1 MNQDL
6 LQLLQDYA
14 TQGHD
19 QVHQNLLG
27 KSKDNLIAMLTDLLT
42 TYFNDRNSSTPRE
55 IVVAVLS
62 GYLPNAEKIGYNGY
76 RQNTLTGVT
85 EHCEIKPMNIRTDS
99 TAKSPPKLNGG
110 GNFTDYTWA
119 RLEKD
124 KTENPAMLIAGFID
138 GCLIYV
144 FEFSFNEPDFT
155 GELDRQLKQQFPD
168 GDVAGRFLRS
178 ASFTFK
184 HFAKAKSLKVKHV
197 ASQEELQA
205 VKAHITRKVFK
216 YLVPTRQKLADVSQE
231 ILDVQESHCDR
242 T

>member
-14 TQGHD
+14 TQEHD

-42 TYFNDRNSSTPRE
+42 TYFNDLNSSTPRE
-55 IVVAVLS
+55 IVVAVVS
-62 GYLPNAEKIGYNGY
+62 GYLPNTEKIGYNGY
-76 RQNTLTGVT
+76 RQNTLTALT
-85 EHCEIKPMNIRTDS
+85 EHCEIKPKNIRSVS

-119 RLEKD
+119 RLERD
-124 KTENPAMLIAGFID
+124 KAENPAMLVAGFID
-138 GCLIYV
+138 GRLIYV

-155 GELDRQLKQQFPD
+155 KELERQLKRQFPN

-184 HFAKAKSLKVKHV
+184 HFVKAESLKVNFV
-197 ASQEELQA
+197 ISRAELRQ
-205 VKAHITRKVFK
+205 VKAHISRDVFS
-216 YLVPTRQKLADVSQE
+216 YLESQY
-231 ILDVQESHCDR
+231 DR